1 MNPPRIA
8 LPDPW
13 YMGDSIRNRWDRYSD
28 KHRQI
33 FIDFNTKEAKRRAA
47 RYAAI
52 QAGAPPRF
60 DAAKEKRRAKAA
72 YRLKKWRRSD
82 DSRISMD
89 EAGIIVHREEVAEYE
104 RTFGDVSKSSR
115 ASYGAIYA
123 GIRSGAEH
131 QRMRDAEN
139 QAARRRAAAWREAT
153 RKRQEAAAAQARAE
167 RAERARARSAGQR
180 QRDIEHA
187 RRVRPWYE
195 QRVASAMWNRDQNQE
210 RAEKWAINLATPAYQ
225 NSRGFHSYQKAMKR
239 CEELAA
245 YWATRVTYYQGK
257 LDALPEID

>member
-1 MNPPRIA
+1 M
-8 LPDPW
+8 
-13 YMGDSIRNRWDRYSD
+13 
-28 KHRQI
+28 
-33 FIDFNTKEAKRRAA
+33 
-47 RYAAI
+47 
-52 QAGAPPRF
+52 
-60 DAAKEKRRAKAA
+60 
-72 YRLKKWRRSD
+72 RRSTPV
-82 DSRISMD
+82 SCPARNTS
-89 EAGIIVHREEVAEYE
+89 GYE
-104 RTFGDVSKSSR
+104 TRRTKPPG
-115 ASYGAIYA
+115 
-123 GIRSGAEH
+123 
-131 QRMRDAEN
+131 
-139 QAARRRAAAWREAT
+139 RRAAAWREAT

-225 NSRGFHSYQKAMKR
+225 NSRGFRSYQKAMKR

-245 YWATRVTYYQGK
+245 YWAGRVVYYQGK